1 MTAYQPRFDRVK
13 IYQGPDLAR
22 LTELDEAVERAER
35 QVKAITSRPA
45 QTRLLGDQDPETEAR
60 EAHALAA
67 AERDEFAAEA
77 EERVVIVHLVP
88 RPRLR
93 WRQLMREHVAR
104 SDKEDDKVFGVNM
117 ETLPDAL
124 LLESIDVE
132 QSTIEGDIAAFLDSL
147 SDYDYYDRLFLAA
160 WALNRGS
167 APADP
172 TRRLL
177 SASSPT

>member
-22 LTELDEAVERAER
+22 LAELDESVERAER
-35 QVKAITSRPA
+35 EVKAITSRPA
-45 QTRLLGDQDPETEAR
+45 QTRLLDDKDPETEAR
-60 EAHALAA
+60 EIHALVA
-67 AERDEFAAEA
+67 AERDAFATEA
-77 EERVVIVHLVP
+77 EGRVVIVHLVP

-93 WRQLMREHVAR
+93 WRQLMREHAAR
-104 SDKEDDKVFGVNM
+104 PDVEDDKVFGINM
-117 ETLPDAL
+117 ETLPDVL

-132 QSTIEGDIAAFLDSL
+132 QSTIEGDVGEFLESL

-177 SASSPT
+177 SVSSQT